1 MLTRRH
7 AHRLSSLLQL
17 LQQHIAPAGAELA
30 SKNRLVHQ
38 YAAEISGLQ
47 ARLAPVQAD
56 ADKKAARV
64 AQLEALQADT
74 RAQVRVSAGSIKA
87 LLRLL

>member
-1 MLTRRH
+1 M
-7 AHRLSSLLQL
+7 SSLLQL
-17 LQQHIAPAGAELA
+17 LQQRIAPAGAELA

-38 YAAEISGLQ
+38 YAAEISGLK

-64 AQLEALQADT
+64 AQLETLHADM
-74 RAQVRVSAGSIKA
+74 RAQVRV
-87 LLRLL
+87 LRKCWLY

>member
-1 MLTRRH
+1 MLTHADAERH

-17 LQQHIAPAGAELA
+17 LQQHLAPAGAELA

-38 YAAEISGLQ
+38 YAAEISGLK

-56 ADKKAARV
+56 ADKNAARV

-74 RAQVRVSAGSIKA
+74 RAQVRVSAA
-87 LLRLL
+87 